1 MSLDKTL
8 FLDAEVSQNGDLD
21 LDWSW
26 LKPLLAARWAG
37 AKVILRIQAWT
48 QRRSLV
54 ANCYYWVAI
63 VTPIAE
69 YTGHTKDEVHAL
81 LKEKFAREVL
91 YVVNE
96 KTGEVDEIW
105 VPVQTRSMPKDV
117 FSRYVDMCK
126 EYAGWLG
133 IQLQPWEGDQSA
145 FYEDTL

>member
-1 MSLDKTL
+1 MDQT
-8 FLDAEVSQNGDLD
+8 FFVEAEVCQNGDLD

-26 LKPLLAARWAG
+26 VKTVLAARWAG
-37 AKVILRIQAWT
+37 KKVILRIQTWT
-48 QRRSLV
+48 QRRSIA
-54 ANCYYWVAI
+54 ANNFYWSAI

-81 LKEKFAREVL
+81 LKAKFANETM

-96 KTGEVDEIW
+96 KTGEVDETQ

-126 EYAGWLG
+126 GYAVWLG

-145 FYEDTL
+145 FYEDTP